1 MHSTAFLRRSA
12 AALPAAL
19 AGSIALTMTGPA
31 AHAAPVQEQP
41 TAHTEPIQLGSA
53 VPASF
58 AQARTVPMANVA
70 TSYTVRRG
78 DTVTA
83 IAIRHGLRTTDVLAW
98 NKLHFSSVIFP
109 GQVLRLTHP
118 GSAVKTAKPATSS
131 RTSYRVKAGDTVSS
145 IAGRYGVT
153 VADIVAANRLRSA
166 AIIYVGQL
174 LVVQKGAAAAQP
186 AKAATSKPVAASK
199 PKPAAASKP
208 KPAASRTYTV
218 KAGDTVSVIAGR
230 YGVTVADIVAA
241 NKLRSAGIIYVGQRL
256 TIQKG
261 AGASV
266 ALPAASTG
274 GGGASSGPAP
284 AGSAI
289 SGARYVI
296 RSGDTVSAIASHY
309 HVTVAAMLKAN
320 GLTMSSIIYPGQSLK
335 IPSLIID
342 GLTAEQSANVRTIVA
357 VGRSLGVPDRGIE
370 IALGTAMTES
380 GLRNLNYGDRDSLGL
395 FQQRSSTG
403 WGTKAQI
410 LDPVSSTTAFFL
422 GRGHATRGL
431 LDVKGW
437 QQLPFTKAAQAVQV
451 SAFPNAYAPW
461 EKPSARWL
469 AAA

>member
-31 AHAAPVQEQP
+31 AHAVPVQEQP

-53 VPASF
+53 VPAAF

-109 GQVLRLTHP
+109 GQVLRLAHP
-118 GSAVKTAKPATSS
+118 GSAVKAAKPATSS

-174 LVVQKGAAAAQP
+174 LVIQKGAAAAQP
-186 AKAATSKPVAASK
+186 ASAATSKPVT
-199 PKPAAASKP
+199 ASKP

-241 NKLRSAGIIYVGQRL
+241 NKLRGAGIIYVGQRL

-266 ALPAASTG
+266 TLPAASTG

-309 HVTVAAMLKAN
+309 HVTVDAMLKAN

-403 WGTKAQI
+403 WGTKTQI